1 MAAVNEDIA
10 YLSDIRESEP
20 VPPGATE
27 GNVPVFDGAGKL
39 LDSHKKLSDFYGK
52 EAVDSK
58 IQELRSACDD
68 IVNSIHDGCA
78 VASYTSPVWAPVTSY
93 SVGEFC
99 RYGNPVCGYRCKE
112 AHVSGSAFAP
122 SKWELVLS
130 NAGKQALDGLLVECG
145 KDKAPLLSLADLYS
159 PSKRYNAGELAIK
172 DGKLQICTAGAYGAG
187 ATFSTDVTIDK
198 VISSRVDDAL
208 KEVLLSFETLVPV
221 VDQGEE
227 VVRYD
232 LADRAVNS
240 IVDAMPEGYGIRLGL
255 PAQRQVAGLDRARE
269 FVVEFNIPASQEV
282 PAGTSVEV
290 GMDGEYVDCL
300 GGEAQVSAVVG
311 QRCSYRFLETS
322 RAAGR
327 FVVSGSLERRL
338 NSAVEQLMS
347 GMFRSG
353 IYLPDETTG
362 LMHKVTV
369 TRDAELDEENISVNK
384 EGVP

>member
-10 YLSDIRESEP
+10 YLSDVKESEP
-20 VPPGATE
+20 VPPGAVD
-27 GNVPVFDGAGKL
+27 GNIAVFGGDGKL
-39 LDSHKKLSDFYGK
+39 RDSQKKPSDFYGK
-52 EAVDSK
+52 DEVDSK
-58 IQELRSACDD
+58 VRELREACDD
-68 IVNSIHDGCA
+68 IVRAVHDEYA
-78 VASYTSPVWAPVTSY
+78 VASYVSPAWAPSTSY

-99 RYGNPVCGYRCKE
+99 RHGNPVCGYRCKE
-112 AHVSGSAFAP
+112 AHISSAVFAS

-130 NAGKQALDGLLVECG
+130 GAGKLALDGLLAECG

-198 VISSRVDDAL
+198 VISSRVEDAL

-221 VDQGEE
+221 VDQDEE

-240 IVDAMPEGYGIRLGL
+240 IVDAVPEGYGIRLEL

-311 QRCSYRFLETS
+311 QRCTYRFLETS

-347 GMFRSG
+347 GMFRFG

-362 LMHKVTV
+362 LMHRVTV
-369 TRDAELDEENISVNK
+369 VKDDETDEENISVEN
-384 EGVP
+384 EGV